1 MLKKLLAIAL
11 TVCMSLSFCTGLINA
26 AEYGGKLHEREV
38 AVKNMLTAPQNV
50 ADDERIT
57 IMVEL
62 SGDAALKKSS
72 DLKSTLSYQDSLL
85 KEQTKV
91 KKEVEKVLGREINI
105 KSNYTLLFNGFAF
118 EGTADMIRRINTIDG
133 VTAFA
138 APVFDLPETIASTEL
153 ISATEMWDLGYTGK
167 GTTVA
172 IIDTGIL
179 DTHEAFAIDPD
190 DAAFDK
196 AKLESIYNQYGEY
209 MHSKSNVNKLY
220 SSAKI
225 PFEYDYYFDTYGAKH
240 TASDHGTHV
249 AGIAAGNN
257 GKGFK
262 GVAYDAQIFA
272 MQVFTDEGGA
282 PWDKVILALEDCAY
296 LGVDS
301 INMSL
306 GSTAGFSTYYEESYV
321 EIFDLLED
329 AGIAISASAGNEG
342 STATNN
348 AFDGYQL
355 ANNPDSGLVSSPSTW
370 ADCIS
375 VASSENATVCAGSI
389 TVGSNEFSFLDPF
402 AETDQAF
409 NLLTGRHDYVI
420 CGFGSAEDFANV
432 DVKDK
437 IAVVSRG
444 NLTFTEK
451 ANNANAVGAKALI
464 VYNNQPGV
472 INMSIESEIPA
483 VSVLQA
489 SGDILI
495 SNATN
500 SKGKLT
506 VKNEQFIDYS
516 TANVISSFSS
526 RGTTADLKIKPE
538 ITAPGGSITSSVGFG
553 TDSDYETWNG
563 TSMSSPHVAGGIA
576 IVKQYV
582 EEKFPQL
589 SAKEQLDITYAIV
602 MSTATELE
610 GELVRSQGAG
620 LLNLLAAVS
629 TNAYLTDTESSRPKL
644 ELGES
649 PDGRFTLEFKVV
661 NFGNTSITY
670 NISTEVDIDT
680 PYVLGVVNGK
690 TVYATDFEPLD
701 VTEDCKLEAPR
712 KITVKAGET
721 KTVKITIDMEE
732 LLPDIREIYE
742 SGTYAEGFVTLTP
755 ETVSSGN
762 DEYEEAV
769 LSIPFL
775 GFVGDWEYAAV
786 IDDGAYY
793 WQSEDEVSLF
803 SNSTLPY
810 NYFGSSEHAAD
821 LERGAGINPYGDGT
835 MPKGTFSYDRI
846 AVSPTS
852 QVDYIAFSL
861 LRNVKNLNMHVE
873 DRYGNTLYY
882 LYQSDDYQW
891 KKEFFAETSYTYSDL
906 QFSIDYDSLK
916 ENETVYV
923 VLEAYLDSEAF
934 IPVNNRNAVWRIPVT
949 KDTTAPYITDSTYRS
964 NKLSLDVFDTMYV
977 ASISAYSDTDY
988 TNLLENKLYYADA
1001 RAHEEKF
1008 ELSVNKT
1015 ENPVVYITVADYAG
1029 NERNYIYN
1037 ATDNTLTEDLDLS
1050 NLTEKSVLWSDSF
1063 ENSATYEYWDTL
1075 DSNNDGITWGI
1086 ANAPEYAKDGSL
1098 FAYSYSWDSDNEIEI
1113 TPDDWI
1119 ISPNVTIPDD
1129 GNRYMLSFDIA
1140 ATGYDEYFSLYIG
1153 GENAI
1158 TESDFSSLGGMT
1170 LSNSTYQNITV
1181 DLSSYAGRTVRFAW
1195 RHHNCTGGNFI
1206 RLDAVEVYYDKLVE
1220 GNVILDQGFE
1230 TSYNAFTTYDADN
1243 DGKNFTRVCN
1253 EGLAASGIYAM
1264 FSASFDTAAWENID
1278 TDNWLISKAI
1288 EIPAAPNATYLSF
1301 DAVSIM
1307 DMHDSYE
1314 VYVGTSADPEK
1325 MTTLIYRADAAGS
1338 WQTKTLNLSAFAGK
1352 TVYIAFRHI
1361 CSDGMI
1367 LGIDNVKV
1375 FSYEREQEYMVCFKD
1390 TYSNKIVGMNRYV
1403 KGAIVDGFPTAPE
1416 YDDYACAYW
1425 DYNDK
1430 PINKD
1435 ITINSVYKLRGD
1447 LTLDD
1452 KITTGD
1458 AVKLL
1463 RVIVQLDEMTEIQA
1477 NLADMNRD
1485 GKINTGDAIAIL
1497 KKVVGL

>member
-11 TVCMSLSFCTGLINA
+11 TVCMSFSFCAGIINA
-26 AEYGGKLHEREV
+26 AEYGGKLHERET
-38 AVKNMLTAPQNV
+38 AVKNTLTAPQDV
-50 ADDERIT
+50 ADDEKIT

-85 KEQTKV
+85 KEQSKV
-91 KKEVEKVLGREINI
+91 KKKVEKVLDREIKI

-118 EGTADMIRRINTIDG
+118 EGTANMIRRINTIDG

-167 GTTVA
+167 GTSVA
-172 IIDTGIL
+172 VLDTGIL
-179 DTHEAFAIDPD
+179 DTHEAFSVDPQN
-190 DAAFDK
+190 AAFNK
-196 AKLESIYNQYGEY
+196 AKLENIYNQYGEY

-220 SSAKI
+220 NSAKI
-225 PFEYDYYFDTYGAKH
+225 PFEYDYCFDTYDAKH

-257 GKGFK
+257 GKDFK

-272 MQVFTDEGGA
+272 MQVFTEEGGA
-282 PWDKVILALEDCAY
+282 PWDVVMLALEDCAY

-306 GSTAGFSTYYEESYV
+306 GSAAGFSTYYDETNA
-321 EIFDLLED
+321 EIFDLLEN
-329 AGIAISASAGNEG
+329 AGIAISASASNDG

-348 AFDGYQL
+348 AFNGYQL
-355 ANNPDSGLVSSPSTW
+355 ANNPDSGLVGSPSTF
-370 ADCIS
+370 AGCVS

-389 TVGSNEFSFLDPF
+389 TVGNNEFSFLDPF
-402 AETDQAF
+402 AGTDKAF
-409 NLLTGRHDYVI
+409 NLLAGRHDYII
-420 CGFGSAEDFANV
+420 CGFGSVEDFANV

-444 NLTFTEK
+444 DLSFTEK
-451 ANNANAVGAKALI
+451 ATNATAAGAKAII
-464 VYNNQPGV
+464 VYNNQPG
-472 INMSIESEIPA
+472 IISMSIESEIPA

-495 SNATN
+495 SNATDA
-500 SKGKLT
+500 KGKLT
-506 VKNEQFIDYS
+506 INNEQFIDYS

-538 ITAPGGSITSSVGFG
+538 ITAPGGSITSAIGFG

-563 TSMSSPHVAGGIA
+563 TSMSAPHVAGGMA
-576 IVKQYV
+576 IVRQYV

-589 SAKEQLDITYAIV
+589 SAKEQLNITYAIV

-629 TNAYLTDTESSRPKL
+629 TNAYLTDAENSRPKL

-649 PDGRFTLEFKVV
+649 TDGKFTLEFKVT
-661 NFGNTSITY
+661 NFGNTAITY

-680 PYVLGVVNGK
+680 PYVLGEVDGK
-690 TVYATDFEPLD
+690 TIYATNFEPLD
-701 VTEDCKLEAPR
+701 VTEDCKLDAPR

-721 KTVKITIDMEE
+721 KTIKITIDMEE

-775 GFVGDWEYAAV
+775 GFVGDWDYAAV

-803 SNSTLPY
+803 SNSVLPY

-821 LERGAGINPYGDGT
+821 LECGAGINPYGDGT

-852 QVDYIAFSL
+852 KVDYIAFSL
-861 LRNVKNLNMHVE
+861 LRNVKNLNMHVD
-873 DRYGNTLYY
+873 DRFGNTLYS

-891 KKEFFAETSYTYSDL
+891 RKEYFSETAYTYSEL
-906 QFSIDYDSLK
+906 QFSLDYDSLK

-934 IPVNNRNAVWRIPVT
+934 IPVNNRNALWRIPVT
-949 KDTTAPYITDSTYRS
+949 KDTTAPYITDNTYRS

-977 ASISAYSDTDY
+977 ASISAYSDADY

-1008 ELSVNKT
+1008 ELSLNKT

-1029 NERNYIYN
+1029 NERNYIFN

-1050 NLTEKSVLWSDSF
+1050 SLTEKSVLWSESF
-1063 ENSATYEYWDTL
+1063 EDSATYEHWSAL
-1075 DSNNDGITWGI
+1075 DANADGIVWSI
-1086 ANAPEYAKDGSL
+1086 ANAPEYAKDGS
-1098 FAYSYSWDSDNEIEI
+1098 FFTYSYSWDFENEIPI
-1113 TPDDWI
+1113 TPDDWMV
-1119 ISPNVTIPDD
+1119 SPNVTIPDD
-1129 GNRYMLSFDIA
+1129 GNKYILSFDIA
-1140 ATGYDEYFSLYIG
+1140 ASGYDEYFSLYIG
-1153 GENAI
+1153 GENAVA
-1158 TESDFSSLGGMT
+1158 ESDFSLLGGMT
-1170 LSNSTYQNITV
+1170 LSNSTYQNVEV
-1181 DLSSYAGRTVRFAW
+1181 DLSSYAGQTICFAW
-1195 RHHNCTGGNFI
+1195 RHHNCTGGYYI
-1206 RLDAVEVYYDKLVE
+1206 RLDAIEVYYEKLVDS
-1220 GNVILDQGFE
+1220 NIILDQGFE
-1230 TSYNAFTTYDADN
+1230 TSHNAFTTYDADN
-1243 DGKNFTRVCN
+1243 DGKNFTRVNN
-1253 EGLAASGIYAM
+1253 EGLASSGNYAM
-1264 FSASFDTAAWENID
+1264 FSASFDTATWENID

-1288 EIPAAPNATYLSF
+1288 EIPAAPDATYLSF

-1314 VYVGTSADPEK
+1314 VYVGTSADPEE
-1325 MTTLIYRADAAGS
+1325 MTTLIYKADAAGS
-1338 WQTKTLNLSAFAGK
+1338 WQTKTLNLTAFAGK
-1352 TVYIAFRHI
+1352 TIYIAFRHI

-1375 FSYEREQEYMVCFKD
+1375 FSYEREQEYMVYFKD

-1403 KGAIVDGFPTAPE
+1403 KGAVVDGFPTAPE

-1425 DYNDK
+1425 NYNDT
-1430 PINKD
+1430 PITKD
-1435 ITINSVYKLRGD
+1435 TTINSVYKLRGD
-1447 LTLDD
+1447 LTFDD
-1452 KITTGD
+1452 EITAGD

-1463 RVIVQLDEMTEIQA
+1463 RIIVQLEQMSERQA

-1485 GKINTGDAIAIL
+1485 GQINTGDAIAIL
-1497 KKVVGL
+1497 KKVAGL